1 MIHQIPFLDLNK
13 LKRFAVYGT
22 LKKTNFIKHIN
33 LTA

>member
-13 LKRFAVYGT
+13 LKRFVVYET
-22 LKKTNFIKHIN
+22 LKKTKFIKHIY